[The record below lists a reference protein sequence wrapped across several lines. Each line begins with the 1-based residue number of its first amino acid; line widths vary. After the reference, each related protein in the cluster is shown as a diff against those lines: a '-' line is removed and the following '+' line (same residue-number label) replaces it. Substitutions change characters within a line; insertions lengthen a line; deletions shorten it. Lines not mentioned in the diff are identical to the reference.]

1 MPLTVR
7 QQGRKSGARGG
18 LQSSSQMHNICW
30 QAKETFILC
39 PQKRHKSCFG
49 VILADCVPINF
60 YNLMWVAWLK
70 TGVYD
75 SGSFYWL
82 FNDISVQKLKD
93 SQITV
98 QFRYQHY
105 CRDFGRV
112 AKPTMQANTS
122 INARE
127 SWVTLLFGH
136 NMTKTMIYVR
146 FTNSMCRRVAAEPST
161 EIS

>member
-1 MPLTVR
+1 MAFWIQSDMPLTVR

-93 SQITV
+93 SQITFNFV
-98 QFRYQHY
+98 
-105 CRDFGRV
+105 
-112 AKPTMQANTS
+112 TS
-122 INARE
+122 TTAEILDEWQN
-127 SWVTLLFGH
+127 LL
-136 NMTKTMIYVR
+136 
-146 FTNSMCRRVAAEPST
+146 CRRIRV
-161 EIS
+161 

>member
-1 MPLTVR
+1 
-7 QQGRKSGARGG
+7 
-18 LQSSSQMHNICW
+18 MHNICW

-93 SQITV
+93 SQITFNFV
-98 QFRYQHY
+98 
-105 CRDFGRV
+105 
-112 AKPTMQANTS
+112 TS
-122 INARE
+122 TEILDEWQNLPCINARE

-136 NMTKTMIYVR
+136 NMTKTMICVR
-146 FTNSMCRRVAAEPST
+146 FTNSMCRRVAAEPSA